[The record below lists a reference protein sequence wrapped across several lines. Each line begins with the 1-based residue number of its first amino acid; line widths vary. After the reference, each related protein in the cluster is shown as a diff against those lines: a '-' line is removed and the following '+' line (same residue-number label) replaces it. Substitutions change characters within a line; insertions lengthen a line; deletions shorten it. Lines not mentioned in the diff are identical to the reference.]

1 MQKKKKHSL
10 SSKQR
15 ILEASAELIAV
26 NGYAAVG
33 IRKIAEKA
41 GVNISMISYYFG
53 SKIGILKSIME
64 DYNKEVFAIFF
75 ELRNRDMGFEDGTK
89 YFVKQMV
96 ELIKRKENIC
106 KVAMLEIPL
115 DVPEISE
122 HKLKLKK
129 ENHKLMKGSLKKYF
143 DIFDKTEGIIMGPL
157 FMSMVFSNFLFVT
170 PSKEFIDVKL
180 DDKFYKKYAETIS
193 NVMLYGITGYKK
205 NNKNKK

>member
-75 ELRNRDMGFEDGTK
+75 ELRNKDLGLENGTK

-129 ENHKLMKGSLKKYF
+129 ENHKIMKGSLRKYF
-143 DIFDKTEGIIMGPL
+143 KIFDKTEGLIMGPL
-157 FMSMVFSNFLFVT
+157 FMSMVFSNFLFIT
-170 PSKEFIDVKL
+170 PSKDFIDIKL
-180 DDKFYKKYAETIS
+180 DDKFYDKYAETIS
-193 NVMLYGITGYKK
+193 NVMLYGLIGYKK